1 MKIGDEVFMVDSV
14 NASYERGVIDGET
27 SRFLYVYD
35 IPFKKENLKCPIN
48 FGMYLSADQPNS
60 VDFKKTTK
68 YS

>member
-1 MKIGDEVFMVDSV
+1 MKTGDNVFIIDGV
-14 NASYERGVIDGET
+14 NASYECGVIESET
-27 SRFLYVYD
+27 KRFFYVYD

-48 FGMYLSADQPNS
+48 FGMYLSSDQPNS